1 MNSALPSGTKLGRY
15 VIRSLIGTGGMGEVY
30 LADDTLLRRPTAI
43 KLLTGDYTQ
52 NEERLHRFER
62 EAYAAS
68 SLNHPNI
75 VTIYEIGSD
84 GDHHF
89 IATEYV
95 AGESLRTHAR
105 TSSMDLR
112 EIIEIAIQVA
122 SALTAAH
129 EAGII
134 HRDIKPENI
143 MLRRDGYVKVLDF
156 GLAKLTDESWSSES
170 DTEAATQMLIKTEP
184 GRIMGTID
192 YMSPEQ
198 ARGREVDQRTD
209 IFSLGVVLYELAAG
223 VKPFIGDTK
232 SDVLAAVLTADAVP
246 LAQRR
251 SDVPVEFNRI
261 VNKCLRKD
269 RNERYQSTKELLID
283 LKSLRQELEFASKLG
298 LSQSISETVS
308 TTSVVPAP
316 PTDPAQAYPTV
327 SELFIQGV
335 KKHPRRSFLLFSL
348 AGIVLIALGVG
359 LYRLVKLASRTDSF
373 QNMRLAK
380 LTSSGDVGALA
391 VAVSADG
398 KYVVYSVTEAGEQ
411 SLWMRHVATS
421 SNVQIVPPAE
431 VEFTGLTFS
440 PDGSYLY
447 YTIEERKQISTLY
460 QVPVLGGAPR
470 KLIDDANGPVTFSPD
485 GARFAFRRKAG
496 ASLLMVA
503 NADGS
508 GVQTLATRP
517 DREVWLAPTWSP
529 QKPVIV
535 AGVLSFADNRAHLV
549 EVSVDDGKERVLAT
563 DPWLAVTSLAWLSD
577 GTGLVLTGVDVET
590 KLFQIWMVGY
600 PDGKRRRITNDL
612 SSYVGVS
619 LTADSNTLISVQS
632 ARVTNL
638 WVAPNGNSD
647 LASKITF
654 ETGKDEGLSGLN
666 WTPDGRIVHTE
677 RNAGATDLWVVNSD
691 GRNLTQ
697 LTKNAGRNFYPN
709 VTPDGRFIVFI
720 SDRGGRNAIWRTDI
734 DGRNPLQLTNFA
746 VINGKPSLSPD
757 GKWVFY
763 QTSGD
768 KTPTIWKSSIDGG
781 QPIQLTH
788 TTSSAPLVAPQ
799 GNVFACQ
806 YGESSATSTPKVAL
820 IPVNGGEPERVLD
833 LPNILKAG
841 IILVQWERK
850 GDALIYRD
858 SRNRVDNLW
867 SQTLNGGLPKQ
878 LTDFKS
884 DQIFVFDWS
893 RDGKNLVVARGRSG
907 SDVVMITNFR

>member
-1 MNSALPSGTKLGRY
+1 
-15 VIRSLIGTGGMGEVY
+15 MGEVY

-95 AGESLRTHAR
+95 AGESLRTHAKI
-105 TSSMDLR
+105 SSMDSR
-112 EIIEIAIQVA
+112 EIIEVAIQVA

-156 GLAKLTDESWSSES
+156 GLAKLTDENWSSES

-209 IFSLGVVLYELAAG
+209 IFSLGIVLYELAAG

-232 SDVLAAVLTADAVP
+232 SDVLAAVLTADAPP

-269 RNERYQSTKELLID
+269 RDARYQSTKELLVD

-308 TTSVVPAP
+308 TISVVAAP
-316 PTDPAQAYPTV
+316 PTDPAQAFPTV
-327 SELFIQGV
+327 SELFIKGV

-348 AGIVLIALGVG
+348 AGIVLIAVGVG

-373 QNMRLAK
+373 QNMRLVK
-380 LTSSGDVGALA
+380 LTSSGDVGSIA
-391 VAVSADG
+391 VAVSPDG
-398 KYVVYSVTEAGEQ
+398 KYVSYSVVDAREQ

-421 SNVQIVPPAE
+421 SNVQIVPPAQ
-431 VEFTGLTFS
+431 VGFTGLTFS

-447 YTIEERKQISTLY
+447 YTIEERETSTLY
-460 QVPVLGGAPR
+460 QVPVLGGTPR
-470 KLIDDANGPVTFSPD
+470 KLIEDANGPISFSPD
-485 GARFAFRRKAG
+485 GSRIAFRRKAG
-496 ASLLMVA
+496 ASLLMIA

-508 GVQTLATRP
+508 GIQTLATRP
-517 DREVWLAPTWSP
+517 DKEIWLPPAWSP
-529 QKPVIV
+529 RKRVIV
-535 AGVLSFADNRAHLV
+535 AGVHSLSDNRARLV
-549 EVSVDDGKERVLAT
+549 EVSVDDGKERPLAAE
-563 DPWLAVTSLAWLSD
+563 PWLQVTALSWLAD
-577 GTGLVLTGVDVET
+577 GSGLVLTGRDTET
-590 KLFQIWMVGY
+590 KLFQVWLVSY
-600 PDGKRRRITNDL
+600 PDGKARRITNDL
-612 SSYVGVS
+612 SSYASVS
-619 LTADSNTLISVQS
+619 LTADGNTLVSVQN
-632 ARVTNL
+632 ARVTSL

-647 LASKITF
+647 LATKITF
-654 ETGKDEGLSGLN
+654 ETGKDEGLSGLS

-677 RNAGATDLWVVNSD
+677 RNSGATDLWVVNSD
-691 GRNLTQ
+691 GRNLAQ
-697 LTKNAGRNFYPN
+697 LTMNAGRNFYPN
-709 VTPDGRFIVFI
+709 VTPDGRFIAFI
-720 SDRGGRNAIWRTDI
+720 SDRGGRNDIWRADI
-734 DGRNPLQLTNFA
+734 DGRNPVQLTNFA
-746 VINGKPSLSPD
+746 AINAKPSLSPD

-788 TTSSAPLVAPQ
+788 THSSAPLVAPQ
-799 GNVFACQ
+799 GNVFLCEL
-806 YGESSATSTPKVAL
+806 GETSATSKPQAAL
-820 IPVNGGEPERVLD
+820 ISVNGGEPERLLA
-833 LPNILKAG
+833 LPSALKPG
-841 IILVQWERK
+841 IVQVQWDTK

-858 SRNRVDNLW
+858 SKDRVDNLW
-867 SQTLNGGLPKQ
+867 SYMLNGGPPKQ
-878 LTDFKS
+878 LTNFKS
-884 DQIFVFDWS
+884 DQIFLFDWS
-893 RDGKNLVVARGRSG
+893 RDGKHLVLARGRSG